1 MIFLTDLTS
10 YINIA
15 VKSKTS
21 LWLQSACPNHHHTS
35 TDGKKMSSSKSPPT
49 NTARGEGRKI
59 AVSHPQSQ
67 NSYNYDTI
75 SLHKSSP
82 LSVGLGYTLP
92 ISQNDITTNTISS
105 MHRGYS
111 STAATDSSGNQM
123 RCSYPPPQIQ
133 VQGPPSLGISN
144 QAAIS
149 RNSVISNIQKVD
161 TNNDYLRQVIVD
173 KTRES
178 QQLEMKRQA
187 IMNKIMEHAK
197 QSQQTIQGRVSNE
210 SSRSVIDLTSDND
223 DNDVKESRIE
233 DDVKLKPGVL
243 KSDDDD
249 LKLKYKESDVN
260 ETTIGLHSHSGKT
273 NMRYYHG
280 GVKLPPIEKCISNK
294 DPTEIDNFGF
304 VEISNMIPKCLLD
317 KIYNEAKKKVST
329 LTRRKSTHVPKK
341 KKKIPT
347 EFKIGQR
354 VEAKYQGTYDE
365 WYQGTIVGGGNGY
378 YDIDYDDGDTDR
390 ELHSSYI
397 RALVVKDEVTNV
409 KAETPPFAIKSRSKA
424 KSKGQL
430 PCPDLGAGWTM
441 DIIPRKPPS
450 KTVDKYWYCPNGM
463 RFRSS
468 ISVERYLL
476 ANQNEDSSADHDV
489 IEKKEAP
496 VKVLPEGKWQC
507 HKCAKV
513 NPPTRSR
520 CEEKGCFAWK
530 RGVLKTLRP
539 SSSLSSKRA
548 SAKRSAPDMEEED
561 EVIAEEISNA
571 LQLDVSVELSQQIN
585 AAVQRCESTSK
596 TMLSVFGKKGL
607 GCTESNYSGFI
618 LESAKI
624 VVTEPGSPPQC
635 PHADD
640 HMTTSLFGII
650 HLLDGQESTCV
661 SKYDSSKD
669 YPTGISI
676 ECNSC
681 KKMRQLKDCD
691 FRRGVHL
698 TNEQWHCGQCD
709 KQQPQANSYDLS
721 CFGELLN
728 NNPVQLCGAYA
739 GNPTCNIGDGLLA
752 LPTLIH
758 RGPGNHISATR
769 SRFVLFFSLRPMYK
783 NVDSDKAELYK
794 YNPST
799 QIHASC
805 VMYNHYKMVKD
816 LYDGSGSGIEQFD
829 SAVTGS
835 EVADLQSKNDN
846 LCNENNKLK
855 EEIRKLK
862 ERFA

>member
-1 MIFLTDLTS
+1 MMS
-10 YINIA
+10 
-15 VKSKTS
+15 
-21 LWLQSACPNHHHTS
+21 
-35 TDGKKMSSSKSPPT
+35 GKPPPT
-49 NTARGEGRKI
+49 DTARGEGRKI

-75 SLHKSSP
+75 SSP

-105 MHRGYS
+105 IHREYS
-111 STAATDSSGNQM
+111 STDTAANDNQM

-144 QAAIS
+144 QYDFERFSARLPGSIHNNAAIS
-149 RNSVISNIQKVD
+149 HNLAISNIQQVD
-161 TNNDYLRQVIVD
+161 TNNQYLRQVIVD

-187 IMNKIMEHAK
+187 IINKIMEHAK
-197 QSQQTIQGRVSNE
+197 QSQQTIRGRVSNE
-210 SSRSVIDLTSDND
+210 SLSRSVIDLTSGND

-249 LKLKYKESDVN
+249 LKPKYKEADVN
-260 ETTIGLHSHSGKT
+260 EKTIGLHSHSGKT

-294 DPTEIDNFGF
+294 DPTEIYNFGF

-476 ANQNEDSSADHDV
+476 ANQNMDDNEDSSVDNDV

-496 VKVLPEGKWQC
+496 VKVLAEGKWQC

-548 SAKRSAPDMEEED
+548 STKRSASDMEEED

-661 SKYDSSKD
+661 SKYDSSKE
-669 YPTGISI
+669 YPTGITI

-709 KQQPQANSYDLS
+709 KQQPLAKDYDFESKIVS

-728 NNPVQLCGAYA
+728 NNPAQLCDAYA
-739 GNPTCNIGDGLLA
+739 GSSTDKTGDGLLA

-758 RGPGNHISATR
+758 RGPGNHISATK
-769 SRFVLFFSLRPMYK
+769 SRYVLFFSLRPTYK
-783 NVDSDKAELYK
+783 NVDADKAELYK

>member
-1 MIFLTDLTS
+1 
-10 YINIA
+10 
-15 VKSKTS
+15 
-21 LWLQSACPNHHHTS
+21 
-35 TDGKKMSSSKSPPT
+35 MSSSKSPPT

-67 NSYNYDTI
+67 NSYNYDT
-75 SLHKSSP
+75 LSSP

-105 MHRGYS
+105 IHREYS
-111 STAATDSSGNQM
+111 STDTAANDNQM

-144 QAAIS
+144 QYDFERFSARLPGSIHNNDVAIS
-149 RNSVISNIQKVD
+149 RDSVINNIQQVD
-161 TNNDYLRQVIVD
+161 TNNQYLRQVIVD

-187 IMNKIMEHAK
+187 IINKIMEHAK

-233 DDVKLKPGVL
+233 DDVKLKSGVL

-249 LKLKYKESDVN
+249 LKPKYKEADVK
-260 ETTIGLHSHSGKT
+260 EAVIDHTHSHPNKT

-280 GVKLPPIEKCISNK
+280 GVELPPIEKCISNK
-294 DPTEIDNFGF
+294 DPTEIDKFGF
-304 VEISNMIPKCLLD
+304 VEISNMIPKCLLGD
-317 KIYNEAKKKVST
+317 IINEAKKKVAT
-329 LTRRKSTHVPKK
+329 LSRQKSTHVPKK
-341 KKKIPT
+341 KKKKIPT
-347 EFKIGQR
+347 GFKIGQR

-365 WYQGTIVGGGNGY
+365 WYQGTIVGGGNAY
-378 YDIDYDDGDTDR
+378 YDIDYDDGDIDR

-397 RALVVKDEVTNV
+397 RASVVEDEVATV
-409 KAETPPFAIKSRSKA
+409 KSETPSLAIKSKSKA
-424 KSKGQL
+424 KGQL
-430 PCPDLGAGWTM
+430 PCPELVGWTM
-441 DIIPRKPPS
+441 DVIPRKPPS
-450 KTVDKYWYCPNGM
+450 KTVDKYFYSPNGM
-463 RFRSS
+463 RFRSAV
-468 ISVERYLL
+468 SVERYLL
-476 ANQNEDSSADHDV
+476 ANQNSMDDYEDSNANNDV
-489 IEKKEAP
+489 IEKKDAP

-539 SSSLSSKRA
+539 SSGLSSKKA
-548 SAKRSAPDMEEED
+548 ISAKRSASDMEEED
-561 EVIAEEISNA
+561 EVIAEDISNA
-571 LQLDVSVELSQQIN
+571 LQLDVSAELSQQIN

-596 TMLSVFGKKGL
+596 TMLSVFGEKGL

-681 KKMRQLKDCD
+681 KKMRQIKDCD

-698 TNEQWHCGQCD
+698 TNESWYCGQCD
-709 KQQPQANSYDLS
+709 EQQPLAEGYDFESKIVS

-728 NNPVQLCGAYA
+728 NNPAQLCDAYA
-739 GNPTCNIGDGLLA
+739 GSSTGKTGDGLLA

-758 RGPGNHISATR
+758 RGPGNHISATK
-769 SRFVLFFSLRPMYK
+769 SRYVLFFSLRPTHK
-783 NVDSDKAELYK
+783 NVDADKAELYK

-829 SAVTGS
+829 SAVAGS
-835 EVADLQSKNDN
+835 EVVELQSKNEFLKSKNNN
-846 LCNENNKLK
+846 LLNENNKLK

-862 ERFA
+862 ERFAS